1 MRNTFC
7 RPFLVLSCLFLTLAV
22 PLQASHEAG
31 ANLWWCTGISGI
43 TFHVT
48 LAYNNFDQH
57 PLGYPTIETFD
68 FGDGTSA
75 PITLTAA
82 QLFAGQGHGWYLAT
96 GTVSHAYAPGT
107 GLVRAG
113 VAACCRP
120 DGRFGT
126 LDLNNRRA
134 GILQA
139 KVEIDPSSS
148 ALCPN
153 SFTNLPL
160 FWFRGKLG
168 DTFEIPL
175 SVHDHDPLRCRF
187 ATDAEA
193 GGGPGPEGMTIDPG
207 TCQITWTPT
216 TGDPLKMWTAQVQA
230 ERIEGGRLIGSAL
243 IDFLAGIDG
252 APPLCQVDHIDL
264 GPPVRLH
271 ILVQDGLS
279 GIGGI
284 AVAQADNA
292 AVSIPPFQSGDGSP
306 LDVVA
311 TKMDASRSSQVALRV
326 VDAVGNVRDCDPIL
340 TEEVR
345 MAGKPVSHTYPGIP
359 PEEHIV
365 TVSNGDPGLEKL
377 DIQVNRRRF
386 RLTGLRPGEERALD
400 VAAAV
405 IPGQSSTFT
414 LTAQGRP
421 GGRAAVL
428 IRNGEL

>member
-1 MRNTFC
+1 MRNRF
-7 RPFLVLSCLFLTLAV
+7 FFLFLLLSFAV

-31 ANLWWCTGISGI
+31 ANVWWCTGSSGI

-57 PLGYPTIETFD
+57 PLGYPTIETFG

-75 PITLTAA
+75 PITLTAT

-113 VAACCRP
+113 VAACCRS

-126 LDLNNRRA
+126 LDLNNRSA

-139 KVEIDPSSS
+139 EVEVDPSSGPF
-148 ALCPN
+148 CPD
-153 SFTNLPL
+153 SFTDLPL

-175 SVHDHDPLRCRF
+175 NVHDHDPVLCRF
-187 ATDAEA
+187 STDAEA
-193 GGGPGPEGMTIDPG
+193 GGGPGPGGMTIDPAA
-207 TCQITWTPT
+207 CRITWTPS
-216 TGDPLKMWTAQVQA
+216 TGDPGKLWTAQVQA

-252 APPLCQVDHIDL
+252 VPPLCQIDHIDP

-292 AVSIPPFQSGDGSP
+292 AVSLPPFESGDGSP

-311 TKMDASRSSQVALRV
+311 TKLDAGRGSQVALRV
-326 VDAVGNVRDCDPIL
+326 VDAVGNTRDCDPIL
-340 TEEVR
+340 TEEAR
-345 MAGKPVSHTYPGIP
+345 SAGRPVSHAYPGVP
-359 PEEHIV
+359 PAEHIV
-365 TVSNGDPGLEKL
+365 TVVNGDPGLEKL
-377 DIQVNRRRF
+377 DVQVNGRLF
-386 RLTGLRPGEERALD
+386 RLTGLRPGEERSLD

-405 IPGQSSTFT
+405 IPGRSSTFL
-414 LTAQGRP
+414 LTAEGRS

-428 IRNGEL
+428 IRDGDL